1 MTSAPPPGPAT
12 TTREPEIEFLG
23 KVVRF
28 GLVAFRAATVTA
40 GAVSVVYAL
49 LGIFA
54 PAQVT
59 VWMPTLD
66 EATATATEPI
76 APSFVW
82 LCVGIPPL
90 LPTGWLFGRGRW
102 LMLAVGLALWG
113 GPHWLEGDAE
123 YGYLIRFF
131 ATLVALSVL
140 VVWKTIFA
148 LTKST
153 LTSRAPDAQAR
164 LPVP

>member
-1 MTSAPPPGPAT
+1 MTSAPPPGPVL

-28 GLVAFRAATVTA
+28 ALVAFRAATVTA
-40 GAVSVVYAL
+40 GAVAVVHAL
-49 LGIFA
+49 MGIFA
-54 PAQVT
+54 PAV
-59 VWMPTLD
+59 VPGYMGIGFDAGPT
-66 EATATATEPI
+66 TAPI

-90 LPTGWLFGRGRW
+90 LPIRWLFGRGRW
-102 LMLAVGLALWG
+102 PMLLVGLALWS

-131 ATLVALSVL
+131 ASLVALSVL

-148 LTKST
+148 LTTAT
-153 LTSRAPDAQAR
+153 LPHRTS
-164 LPVP
+164 

>member
-1 MTSAPPPGPAT
+1 MTSVPPTGPAT

-40 GAVSVVYAL
+40 GAIAVVYAL
-49 LGIFA
+49 LGIFLLGIFA
-54 PAQVT
+54 PAA
-59 VWMPTLD
+59 MPGMIFSTIPT
-66 EATATATEPI
+66 TAPI

-90 LPTGWLFGRGRW
+90 LPIGWLFGRGRW
-102 LMLAVGLALWG
+102 PMLAVGLALWS

-148 LTKST
+148 LTTVT
-153 LTSRAPDAQAR
+153 LPHRTS
-164 LPVP
+164 